1 MLAHFLAL
9 TVGIGSLAIYMAAFF
24 FPEIH
29 RKNDLVWSGFGLF
42 YALVLW
48 VCAGRITGG
57 LLLGEIAGVA
67 MLGWAV
73 TQTLQ
78 LRRQLTPAKE
88 KTPIPSKEEVVAK
101 VPLTQ
106 KLGGIFA
113 GLKRKVQ
120 QTVGKKTPA
129 AAPTPDAPSKTPL
142 VEVIDKRTD
151 TAEAPTTSAADLAAI
166 LEADTETTTT
176 EVPSEVVATTAEETP
191 SPEVAADTEAKTE
204 ASVPELIPPNP
215 PSPELVEAA
224 TEASQKAHETAEE
237 VAKIPVEEIA
247 PDAELA
253 PPAEAPAEDKPAT
266 DKPGG

>member
-67 MLGWAV
+67 MLVWAV

-88 KTPIPSKEEVVAK
+88 KTPIPSKEEVVAS
-101 VPLTQ
+101 VSLPQ

-113 GLKRKVQ
+113 GLKSKVQ
-120 QTVGKKTPA
+120 QTVGKKT
-129 AAPTPDAPSKTPL
+129 TPVSTTPVSTTQTPL

-166 LEADTETTTT
+166 LEADTETTIT
-176 EVPSEVVATTAEETP
+176 ELPSEVVATPEAEIQA
-191 SPEVAADTEAKTE
+191 V
-204 ASVPELIPPNP
+204 VPELIPPNP
-215 PSPELVEAA
+215 PSPDLVEAA
-224 TEASQKAHETAEE
+224 IEASQKADETVVE
-237 VAKIPVEEIA
+237 VGKIPVEEIA

-253 PPAEAPAEDKPAT
+253 PPAETPAEDKPAT
-266 DKPGG
+266 DKPAG